1 MIDPPHAG
9 LTSLGAPVE
18 EGSNDDMDVV
28 VRRGQ
33 RRSGPVSGAAG
44 RAAPLPLC
52 RRETRRDEEQAQ
64 AETYPRVRAASATRS
79 IPSS

>member
-1 MIDPPHAG
+1 
-9 LTSLGAPVE
+9 
-18 EGSNDDMDVV
+18 MDVV

-33 RRSGPVSGAAG
+33 RRSAVSGAAG